1 MSGERLVRLEHAV
14 TDLETRLE
22 ASEIEG
28 ARDRLALEELVA
40 RVEHL
45 ERDLAMSGWVRLLEG
60 NYYRLINW
68 LEHYSRAGDFEGLGE
83 RLLEARREFYRE
95 ALGDGGRS

>member
-22 ASEIEG
+22 ASDFEG

-45 ERDLAMSGWVRLLEG
+45 ERDLAMSGWVRLLEQR
-60 NYYRLINW
+60 YFA
-68 LEHYSRAGDFEGLGE
+68 LEHAVGVFAGTGDAAALFEFVRRANQD
-83 RLLEARREFYRE
+83 ARGIG
-95 ALGDGGRS
+95 ARS